1 MATTSISRNQ
11 LSLLAAVITLLL
23 LLALGKSVNTLWHD
37 HKINQQLVW
46 LQEGNYLDKEQVDL
60 TSIEAQLA
68 YAELQYKLQLF
79 DQAVETYSQAERLAN
94 HQQLTHI
101 YYNLGNIHLSRAIEY
116 GQQVKV
122 DRAVAMAD
130 VAKDYYRSALLNQPD
145 FWDAKYNYE
154 AAQRLSRDLPLGAL
168 VESKE
173 AQDSSAELWSAM
185 PGFPIGLP

>member
-1 MATTSISRNQ
+1 MKAISRNN
-11 LSLLAAVITLLL
+11 LSLLTALITLLL
-23 LLALGKSVNTLWHD
+23 LIALGQGVNTLWHD
-37 HKINQQLVW
+37 HKINEQIAW
-46 LQEGNYLDKEQVDL
+46 MNEGNYLDKQQLDL
-60 TSIEAQLA
+60 TSVEAQIA
-68 YAELQYKLQLF
+68 YAALEYKLQLF

-94 HQQLTHI
+94 PQQLTQI

-116 GQQVKV
+116 GEQVKV

-145 FWDAKYNYE
+145 YWNAKYNYE